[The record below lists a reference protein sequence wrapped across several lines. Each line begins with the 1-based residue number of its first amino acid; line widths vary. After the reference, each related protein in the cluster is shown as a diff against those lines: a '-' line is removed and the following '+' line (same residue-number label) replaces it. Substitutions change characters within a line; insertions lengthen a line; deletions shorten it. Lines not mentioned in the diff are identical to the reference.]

1 MFNTHLDNLERFFFP
16 FGIPPEKKLEEK
28 FHGNWDATNEM
39 TGMIKNLIYAEVN
52 ERLIMSYV
60 S

>member
-1 MFNTHLDNLERFFFP
+1 MFPL
-16 FGIPPEKKLEEK
+16 GIPPEKKLEEK
-28 FHGNWDATNEM
+28 FNGNWDASNEM